1 MKKTQMCVR
10 LPAKLADRLRSQS
23 SIRDKTIDRII
34 EEAVELFAY
43 LPTDE
48 QIRRSL
54 EDIRIQSC
62 GVYDALGLP
71 YPPHLVSLVEFL
83 ERAKRGGGAAA

>member
-62 GVYDALGLP
+62 GGYDALGLP
-71 YPPHLVSLVEFL
+71 YPPRRVSLGECW
-83 ERAKRGGGAAA
+83 